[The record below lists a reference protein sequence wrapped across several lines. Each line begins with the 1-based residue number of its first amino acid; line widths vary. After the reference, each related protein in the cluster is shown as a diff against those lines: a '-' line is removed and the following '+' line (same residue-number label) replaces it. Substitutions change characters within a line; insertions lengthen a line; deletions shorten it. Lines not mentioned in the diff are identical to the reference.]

1 VKNGK
6 DEGQNHHGLVLFTAG
21 RKRWPM
27 HHDQLLIYC
36 VPIFFVLPVVP
47 YFWQSIVSYMTE
59 SYHSHV
65 VPYKFYLCNEI
76 WIQLRPSPLFFL
88 RCLVVH
94 ISRTRTMELNS
105 HHQQSPM
112 WVEWI
117 QMMGCCPVPRR
128 DHLQHCCHHH
138 SAMQPSARWL
148 TPGLQR
154 TRTLLAILG
163 CYPLHDE
170 VTEGWILERKGM

>member
-27 HHDQLLIYC
+27 HRDHLLIYC

-59 SYHSHV
+59 SHHSHV

-76 WIQLRPSPLFFL
+76 LIQLKPSPLFFL

-112 WVEWI
+112 WVEGI
-117 QMMGCCPVPRR
+117 HMMGCCPVPRR
-128 DHLQHCCHHH
+128 DHLQHCYHHH
-138 SAMQPSARWL
+138 SAMRPSAWWL

-170 VTEGWILERKGM
+170 VT